1 MFKEVKIWMHR
12 NARELELNLWKC
24 LFEDGS
30 KEAVIDALL
39 YYQNEDG
46 GFGNTIEADSWNPNS
61 TPYSTLVAIN
71 ILEQIKY
78 FNLNHPIYKGILKYL
93 ESGEGF
99 AEYGWSFSIP
109 SNNEFAH
116 APWWTYSEEANA
128 IESIGLTAE
137 LGAFLLKYG
146 NENSAICNKVE
157 ELIPELINK
166 LMKESDLGA
175 MGVGGC
181 IILMDTLKKLN
192 RKEYEDLRLQNRL
205 SELVQSTLEEAALD
219 WERYGMR
226 PSDYIKNPQS
236 IYYEENKELVK
247 KEIQYLKETKPKND
261 VWGINWTW
269 FDNMQCYGKE
279 FILSENWWKA
289 MKAIEK
295 VCFLK
300 SFQVI

>member
-1 MFKEVKIWMHR
+1 
-12 NARELELNLWKC
+12 
-24 LFEDGS
+24 
-30 KEAVIDALL
+30 
-39 YYQNEDG
+39 
-46 GFGNTIEADSWNPNS
+46 
-61 TPYSTLVAIN
+61 
-71 ILEQIKY
+71 
-78 FNLNHPIYKGILKYL
+78 
-93 ESGEGF
+93 
-99 AEYGWSFSIP
+99 
-109 SNNEFAH
+109 
-116 APWWTYSEEANA
+116 
-128 IESIGLTAE
+128 
-137 LGAFLLKYG
+137 
-146 NENSAICNKVE
+146 
-157 ELIPELINK
+157 
-166 LMKESDLGA
+166 
-175 MGVGGC
+175 
-181 IILMDTLKKLN
+181 MDTLKKLN